1 MNPTMVH
8 FRREGEA
15 PAEPE
20 LRAQPT
26 PICTAWLGGSLA
38 LPCAAWLRLLFIMLS
53 LVAITGCGGGELD
66 STYGQSLPRYLPTSV
81 NGTDVLAGMFQAAG
95 HEVVTRRM
103 LITSRFAKVQ
113 TVVWFP
119 NEFSAPGEEVC
130 EWFDQWL
137 AEEPGRTLVYV
148 GRGYDAEPV
157 YWRKA
162 AELVPQERRAPY
174 ISEQAIAELFF
185 RRRLGDSERELECPW
200 FKIERVT
207 PGRAELARGPWV
219 DEADRKLEPQKA
231 ELDFSDWLVP
241 VGPVR
246 ALVDTPVHPLVWR
259 QSVDTGRGDSQL
271 IVVNNGAFLL
281 NLPLVNHEHRTLAAA
296 LVAAVTAPGEVVFLE
311 SGPGDPPID
320 PPAAGSPLARLF
332 GAWPLNVIL
341 LHLAALGII
350 FCFARWPIF
359 GRPRLPAAETI
370 ADFGKHVAAV
380 GRLLARSRDWAYAQ
394 SHLPENFDQAKADA
408 AGATTQAAV
417 TDTR

>member
-1 MNPTMVH
+1 MSQQIRRN
-8 FRREGEA
+8 RREGA
-15 PAEPE
+15 AGP
-20 LRAQPT
+20 
-26 PICTAWLGGSLA
+26 WLILIA
-38 LPCAAWLRLLFIMLS
+38 LS
-53 LVAITGCGGGELD
+53 LMALSGCGGGELD
-66 STYGQSLPRYLPTSV
+66 STYGRTSPRYFPTSV

-113 TVVWFP
+113 TVVWVP
-119 NEFSAPGEEVC
+119 NEFSAPGKEVC
-130 EWFDQWL
+130 EWFDGWL
-137 AEEPGRTLVYV
+137 ADEPDRTLIYV
-148 GRGYDAEPV
+148 GRGYDAEPT

-162 AELVPQERRAPY
+162 AELVPQERRARY
-174 ISEQAIAELFF
+174 VSQQAIAEVFF
-185 RRRLGDSERELECPW
+185 RRRLQDSKRELECPW

-207 PGRAELARGPWV
+207 SGRAELVSGPWV
-219 DEADRKLEPQKA
+219 DTTDRKFDPQKA

-246 ALVDTPVHPLVWR
+246 ALVDTPVHPLVWSK
-259 QSVDTGRGDSQL
+259 SVDTGRGDSQL

-296 LVAAVTAPGEVVFLE
+296 LVSTVSAPGEVVFLE

-394 SHLPENFDQAKADA
+394 GHLPQNFDQAKADA
-408 AGATTQAAV
+408 AGAPTQNAL
-417 TDTR
+417 TDSR